1 LTNIFFNIYQ
11 YYEPKIKFNNNLTN
25 IIIKIGKNENKNFLD
40 IQNINH
46 IDSFDMINNIDT
58 IINYKNITEDYYSKI
73 LNKKYLSI
81 YNEEHLIIDNLY
93 KNCALG
99 GYFSNMIEN
108 NEELYNHY
116 EGID

>member
-1 LTNIFFNIYQ
+1 MTNIFFNIYQ

-73 LNKKYLSI
+73 LNKKYRNLKSDKLLSKSSQPF
-81 YNEEHLIIDNLY
+81 LIAALTTLSFPICWVSLQ
-93 KNCALG
+93 KNPP
-99 GYFSNMIEN
+99 FP
-108 NEELYNHY
+108 
-116 EGID
+116 